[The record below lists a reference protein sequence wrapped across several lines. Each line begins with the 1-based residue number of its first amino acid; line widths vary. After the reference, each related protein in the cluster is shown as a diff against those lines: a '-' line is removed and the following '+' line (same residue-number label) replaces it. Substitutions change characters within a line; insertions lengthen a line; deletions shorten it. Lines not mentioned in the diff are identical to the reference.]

1 MKEQTLKEI
10 STIKVPLVDLQ
21 ANYKPIQDEVREAVN
36 SVMEKCN
43 FILGKEV
50 QDFEA
55 SFAKYCGVKYAIG
68 VANGTD
74 ALHLAARVLG
84 IGPGDEVLIPAN
96 TFIATALGVAYSGA
110 KPVPVDIDPSTFLMD
125 NSKIEKAITPR
136 TKAIMP
142 VHLFGRMVDMD
153 PVLDIARRK
162 NLVVIEDAAQGHGAE
177 LRGKRAG
184 SVGAIG
190 SFSFYPGKNLGCFGD
205 GGALTTNDENLRAK
219 LEALRNYGSP
229 KKYHHPILGYNS
241 RLDTMQAAI
250 LSVKL
255 RRLDQYNHSRYQL
268 AKRYNQ
274 ALAPVREIIL
284 PQIPESGSHI
294 FHLYVIRTKKRDAL
308 LAFLNERGIG
318 AGIHYPSPIHLH
330 GAFESLGYRKGS
342 FPVAEQLC
350 DEILSLP
357 IYPELSDQQF
367 DHVVS
372 TVKDFFKG

>member
-1 MKEQTLKEI
+1 MKEQILKERP
-10 STIKVPLVDLQ
+10 TIKVPLVDLQ
-21 ANYKPIQDEVREAVN
+21 ANYGPIQSEVREAVN
-36 SVMEKCN
+36 AVMDKCN

-74 ALHLAARVLG
+74 ALHLAARVVG

-125 NSKIEKAITPR
+125 ESKIEKAITPR

-177 LRGKRAG
+177 LRGRRAG

-190 SFSFYPGKNLGCFGD
+190 SFSFYPGKNLGCFGA

-229 KKYHHPILGYNS
+229 KKYHHPVLGYN
-241 RLDTMQAAI
+241 
-250 LSVKL
+250 
-255 RRLDQYNHSRYQL
+255 
-268 AKRYNQ
+268 
-274 ALAPVREIIL
+274 
-284 PQIPESGSHI
+284 
-294 FHLYVIRTKKRDAL
+294 
-308 LAFLNERGIG
+308 
-318 AGIHYPSPIHLH
+318 
-330 GAFESLGYRKGS
+330 
-342 FPVAEQLC
+342 
-350 DEILSLP
+350 
-357 IYPELSDQQF
+357 
-367 DHVVS
+367 
-372 TVKDFFKG
+372 